1 MIKRGYGAASRGLWR
16 RLSLVLR
23 SCRPLESSN
32 GWHNKCSHAP
42 KHIWAQFK
50 GNIRDTGCN
59 IMIKRVFTIF
69 ILTLLL
75 LFSSPVY
82 SLDTSSKTLEKYTK
96 KISNKFTRTYCN
108 TTKFGISYDGAL
120 AFAIGETNKE
130 FKNNKLNKLIDYSL
144 LKNSIVNDLENNCQ
158 VYDFAITSLE
168 NLKFN

>member
-1 MIKRGYGAASRGLWR
+1 
-16 RLSLVLR
+16 
-23 SCRPLESSN
+23 
-32 GWHNKCSHAP
+32 
-42 KHIWAQFK
+42 
-50 GNIRDTGCN
+50 
-59 IMIKRVFTIF
+59 MIKRVFTIF

-75 LFSSPVY
+75 LFNNPVY

-108 TTKFGISYDGAL
+108 TSKFGISYEGAL

-130 FKNNKLNKLIDYSL
+130 FKKNKLNKFIDYSL

-158 VYDFAITSLE
+158 VYDFAISNLE

>member
-1 MIKRGYGAASRGLWR
+1 MIK
-16 RLSLVLR
+16 
-23 SCRPLESSN
+23 
-32 GWHNKCSHAP
+32 K
-42 KHIWAQFK
+42 
-50 GNIRDTGCN
+50 
-59 IMIKRVFTIF
+59 VFTIL

-82 SLDTSSKTLEKYTK
+82 PLYTSSKTLEKYSK

-108 TTKFGISYDGAL
+108 TTKFGISYEGAL

-158 VYDFAITSLE
+158 VYDFNISSLE
-168 NLKFN
+168 NLKFY

>member
-1 MIKRGYGAASRGLWR
+1 
-16 RLSLVLR
+16 
-23 SCRPLESSN
+23 
-32 GWHNKCSHAP
+32 
-42 KHIWAQFK
+42 
-50 GNIRDTGCN
+50 
-59 IMIKRVFTIF
+59 MIKRVFTIF
-69 ILTLLL
+69 TLTLLL
-75 LFSSPVY
+75 FFSSPVY

-130 FKNNKLNKLIDYSL
+130 FKNNKLNKFIDYSL

-158 VYDFAITSLE
+158 VYDFAITKLE

>member
-1 MIKRGYGAASRGLWR
+1 M
-16 RLSLVLR
+16 V
-23 SCRPLESSN
+23 
-32 GWHNKCSHAP
+32 
-42 KHIWAQFK
+42 
-50 GNIRDTGCN
+50 
-59 IMIKRVFTIF
+59 KRVFAIF
-69 ILTLLL
+69 IFTLLL

-108 TTKFGISYDGAL
+108 TSKFGISYEGAL

-158 VYDFAITSLE
+158 AYDFDINNLENTCQIYDFNMSDLE
-168 NLKFN
+168 NLEFN